1 MRKYIT
7 AIMITLVMIVS
18 AGAVYAADSFVFQG
32 SSQKFVTDVSGTA
45 GSGFDNMEPGETR
58 DLSLTL
64 TNADSNDTNFYMSA
78 EILKN
83 IAEQGDKNAIY
94 DFSIAKNGTVF
105 FDTVIGGSSSDKQ
118 NISIGSEYLQEDN
131 TILLDT
137 LSKGQKD
144 TITIS
149 LKLDGDSAENA
160 YMNQTG
166 KIQLVFSAG
175 SPVTP
180 SPGNIVNTIVRYVT
194 GQGTVTTVNANVNTG
209 VQGTMMPI
217 ILVLVLLAAAIIIV
231 FAVLKKKRR
240 DRNE

>member
-1 MRKYIT
+1 
-7 AIMITLVMIVS
+7 MITLVMIVS

-45 GSGFDNMEPGETR
+45 GSGFDNMEPGESR

-160 YMNQTG
+160 YMNQSG

-194 GQGTVTTVNANVNTG
+194 GQGTVTTVNVNTG
-209 VQGTMMPI
+209 VQGAMTPI
-217 ILVLVLLAAAIIIV
+217 IIALVLLAAAIIII
-231 FAVLKKKRR
+231 FAVFKKKRR

>member
-1 MRKYIT
+1 MRKTIT

-45 GSGFDNMEPGETR
+45 GSGFDNMEPGESR

-160 YMNQTG
+160 YMNQSG

-180 SPGNIVNTIVRYVT
+180 SPGNVVNTIVRYVT
-194 GQGTVTTVNANVNTG
+194 GQGTVTTVNVNTG
-209 VQGTMMPI
+209 VQGAMTPI
-217 ILVLVLLAAAIIIV
+217 IIALVLLAAAIIII
-231 FAVLKKKRR
+231 FAVFKKKRR

>member
-1 MRKYIT
+1 MRKTIT

-45 GSGFDNMEPGETR
+45 GSGFDNMEPGESR

-160 YMNQTG
+160 YMNQSG

-194 GQGTVTTVNANVNTG
+194 GQGTVTTVNVNTG
-209 VQGTMMPI
+209 VQGAMTPI
-217 ILVLVLLAAAIIIV
+217 IIALVLLAAAIIII
-231 FAVLKKKRR
+231 FAVFKKKRR